1 MYHTI
6 LLSSHGK
13 LRCMH
18 GKFGLFIINKK
29 LHYWSSLAS
38 FLDNVKATF
47 GLRVNIKLRLWIIL
61 FCVVDLEES

>member
-1 MYHTI
+1 MESCVACTGNSI
-6 LLSSHGK
+6 
-13 LRCMH
+13 
-18 GKFGLFIINKK
+18 GLFIINKK

-61 FCVVDLEES
+61 FCVIDLEES